1 MGTIKTARF
10 DTRWTVEEKEY
21 FEYVTQLAG
30 FKSLAEFVL
39 FSLEQESKRI
49 IEKHN
54 QILATERD
62 RKLFFDTIENPR
74 EPNEAL
80 KQAYKNRRKFF
91 TDDEF

>member
-1 MGTIKTARF
+1 MKSSRTARF
-10 DTRWTVEEKEY
+10 DTRWTVEQKEY

-39 FSLEQESKRI
+39 FSLEEESKRI

-62 RKLFFDTIENPR
+62 RELFFDTIENPR

-80 KQAYKNRRKFF
+80 KKAYKNRRNFF